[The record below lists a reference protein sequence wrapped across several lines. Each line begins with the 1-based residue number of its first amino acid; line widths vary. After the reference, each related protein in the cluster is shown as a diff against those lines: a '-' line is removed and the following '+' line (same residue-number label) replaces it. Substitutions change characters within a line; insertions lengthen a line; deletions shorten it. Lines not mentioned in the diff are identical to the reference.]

1 MRKFNSYE
9 WSLIITEC
17 LLWLGFAMAT
27 AMILSP
33 FYM

>member
-17 LLWLGFAMAT
+17 LLWVGIVLSLLLIA
-27 AMILSP
+27 SP
-33 FYM
+33 FLV